1 MERRDRNLFLPVE
14 RFLVEIAVV
23 AVAQQSN
30 NLFWLVSLLL
40 HFEDLSYSNPLTHFG
55 PVF

>member
-14 RFLVEIAVV
+14 RFLVEIAVF

-30 NLFWLVSLLL
+30 NLFWLVSLLI
-40 HFEDLSYSNPLTHFG
+40 HFEDFFDSNPLTHFG
-55 PVF
+55 LVC